1 MFCWGCIGFVAG
13 LLVKAGIFGPIG
25 KEQPQKNGKRRK
37 PIRLCIYG
45 LASGFAYGWVM
56 NLFYIIGYVRPL
68 TWQTVAA
75 AYVSSFFFDLSHGI
89 CTMLVLYFVGEAWI
103 RKLLRI
109 KRKFGLTGEERSYVM
124 PPGRHEEE
132 GTTNHRNKTGREALS
147 GRRFHHP
154 CSGWD

>member
-1 MFCWGCIGFVAG
+1 
-13 LLVKAGIFGPIG
+13 
-25 KEQPQKNGKRRK
+25 
-37 PIRLCIYG
+37 
-45 LASGFAYGWVM
+45 M

-132 GTTNHRNKTGREALS
+132 GIL
-147 GRRFHHP
+147 
-154 CSGWD
+154 